1 MPVFLAV
8 AALHGLVV
16 AAVVAPVVAEVGR
29 SGSGGGS
36 HRWPALL
43 RSDGVDD
50 DKLVVVKLGFG
61 GDVFFFVGLGDGVDG
76 AGAAFTVAVDRLELA
91 SDVQAVVDGGFACL
105 HYLGSELVVQSG
117 DEQLGFEELAHVL
130 ETFCLGLL
138 AGVCID
144 GGRGDWHGH
153 LDGSDVLRRSG
164 G

>member
-76 AGAAFTVAVDRLELA
+76 AGAAFTVAVDRLELT

-105 HYLGSELVVQSG
+105 HYLGSELVVQAG

-144 GGRGDWHGH
+144 GGRGG
-153 LDGSDVLRRSG
+153 R
-164 G
+164 